1 MKKIKKWTA
10 AVLLAVLFTT
20 GVQAA
25 DGSMP
30 QQVVAVGRAVGIDVR
45 CSGLLVVGFSEDS
58 PARDSGLHPGDL
70 ILRVD
75 GTPVEEPSRLRE
87 LLQDKSQVTLTAM
100 RSQRERSFLV
110 PLVEEE
116 GVKRIGAS
124 VRAEMA
130 GIGTVTFY
138 DPATEVFGAL
148 GHGITDSNSSQ
159 LFPVR
164 DGFLCKAAIVGT
176 ERGRAGAPGMLQGA
190 FDTGEILGTVE
201 KNTPCGVFGRLY
213 RPPEGE
219 TLEVAARS
227 QIQTGPAELL
237 CNVEGEQVER
247 FSVEIQR
254 IYPVDDGTGRNLM
267 LRVTDDRLL
276 ARTGGIVQGM
286 SGSPILQNGRLV
298 GAVTHVLVSDPT
310 VGYGIFMEAMLE
322 AAGA

>member
-10 AVLLAVLFTT
+10 ALLLAVFFTT

-25 DGSMP
+25 DGFVP

-58 PARDSGLHPGDL
+58 PARESGLHPGDL

-116 GVKRIGAS
+116 GVKRIGAN

-130 GIGTVTFY
+130 GIGTITFY

-148 GHGITDSNSSQ
+148 GHGITDSGSSQ
-159 LFPVR
+159 LFPIR
-164 DGFLCKAAIVGT
+164 DGFLCKATIVGA
-176 ERGRAGAPGMLQGA
+176 ERGQAGAPGMLQGA

-201 KNTPCGVFGRLY
+201 KNTSCGVFGRLY

-227 QIQTGPAELL
+227 QVQTGPAELL
-237 CNVEGEQVER
+237 CNVEGDQVER

-286 SGSPILQNGRLV
+286 SGSPILQNGKLV
-298 GAVTHVLVSDPT
+298 GAVTHVLVSDPK

-322 AAGA
+322 EAGA